1 MPGAESV
8 IVAFS
13 AEVITSPVTP
23 RVSIASGAL
32 VLPQLWPRETI
43 RAAVRCAMPMP
54 SPTSMMMFLAGR
66 APWRGACQAPA
77 S

>member
-8 IVAFS
+8 MVAFS
-13 AEVITSPVTP
+13 AEVITRPVTP

-32 VLPQLWPRETI
+32 VLPKVWPRETM

-54 SPTSMMMFLAGR
+54 SPTSRMMFLAGR
-66 APWRGACQAPA
+66 APARAVCQAPT